1 MVNDRTDTVVSL
13 YTRRQVPAL
22 KESLNT
28 FLQGELQEIE
38 KSTKSL
44 ADAVPQVADAA
55 PVNPRKGM
63 VRYAINPWEPL
74 GSGQEGP
81 VVYNGAA
88 WKSFVAQSNSPA
100 FVAVSDA
107 GWQEKASG
115 AVIVMDHA
123 LFNVSNCYDTSTGR
137 FTAEIDGTYEFHF
150 NGYFAGTH
158 TNRVVF
164 TKNGNQFL
172 YGDAYPYLH
181 LTSDS
186 SVGDRTSNLHFM
198 MDLSANDYFECRVRQ
213 GTSDSK
219 IYYSHSHLQGRLIS

>member
-28 FLQGELQEIE
+28 FLQGELQELE

-55 PVNPRKGM
+55 PDNPRKGM
-63 VRYAINPWEPL
+63 VRYAISPWEPL

-81 VVYNGAA
+81 VIYNGTA
-88 WKSFVAQSNSPA
+88 WQSFIAQSNRAA

-115 AVIVMDHA
+115 AVIVMDHTI
-123 LFNVSNCYDTSTGR
+123 FNI
-137 FTAEIDGTYEFHF
+137 E
-150 NGYFAGTH
+150 
-158 TNRVVF
+158 
-164 TKNGNQFL
+164 
-172 YGDAYPYLH
+172 
-181 LTSDS
+181 
-186 SVGDRTSNLHFM
+186 
-198 MDLSANDYFECRVRQ
+198 
-213 GTSDSK
+213 
-219 IYYSHSHLQGRLIS
+219 